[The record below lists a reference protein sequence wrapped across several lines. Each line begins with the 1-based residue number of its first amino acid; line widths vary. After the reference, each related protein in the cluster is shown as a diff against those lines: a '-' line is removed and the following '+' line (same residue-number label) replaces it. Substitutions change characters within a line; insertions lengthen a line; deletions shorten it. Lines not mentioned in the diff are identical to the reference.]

1 MDKPP
6 QPYELF
12 IEHDPLK
19 YLERLRRK
27 DAAGIDRD
35 LSELARDPLKKAG
48 VVAMKG
54 QVKGELRMRCGKY
67 RVIFRKDD
75 EARLIVVTEIGSRG
89 DVYKKGR

>member
-1 MDKPP
+1 MSERS

-12 IEHDPLK
+12 IEHGPLK

-35 LSELARDPLKKAG
+35 LKELAKDPLKKAG

-54 QVKGELRMRCGKY
+54 QVKGEFRMRCGQY

-75 EARLIVVTEIGSRG
+75 EARLIVVTEIGPRG

>member
-1 MDKPP
+1 MDQPP
-6 QPYELF
+6 QPYGLF

-35 LSELARDPLKKAG
+35 LIELARDPLKKAG
-48 VVAMKG
+48 VVAMRG
-54 QVKGELRMRCGKY
+54 QVKGEFRMRCGKY
-67 RVIFRKDD
+67 RVIFKKDD
-75 EARLIVVTEIGSRG
+75 EARLIVVTGIGPRG

>member
-1 MDKPP
+1 MSERS

-12 IEHDPLK
+12 IEHGPLK

-35 LSELARDPLKKAG
+35 LKELAKGPLKKAG

-54 QVKGELRMRCGKY
+54 QVKGEFRMRCGQY

-75 EARLIVVTEIGSRG
+75 EARLIVVTEIGPRG

>member
-6 QPYELF
+6 AHYELL
-12 IEHDPLK
+12 IEHDALK

-27 DAAGIDRD
+27 DAAGIDKD
-35 LSELARDPLKKAG
+35 LTELARDPLKKAG

-54 QVKGELRMRCGKY
+54 QVKGEFRMRCGKY

-75 EARLIVVTEIGSRG
+75 EARLIVVTQIGPRG

>member
-1 MDKPP
+1 MDKPLP
-6 QPYELF
+6 HYELL
-12 IEHDPLK
+12 IEHDALK

-27 DAAGIDRD
+27 DAAGIDKD
-35 LSELARDPLKKAG
+35 LTELARDPLKKAG

-54 QVKGELRMRCGKY
+54 QVKGEFRMRCGKY

-75 EARLIVVTEIGSRG
+75 EARLIVVTQIGPRG